1 MKQKKELT
9 DAYKIWN
16 KKLKDSGFVDIET
29 HPYKAIK
36 QEIVQNELYECHFE
50 ACWQWFH
57 KHRFKNEA
65 ESLVFE
71 LYCWGRSSREIE
83 KELQSRNIL
92 GWSDTRIHFFIR
104 NCLGLAEIK
113 PIRFTNNGNL

>member
-29 HPYKAIK
+29 HPYKVIK
-36 QEIVQNELYECHFE
+36 QEIVHNELYECHFE

-57 KHRFKNEA
+57 KNQRQFRTEMHA
-65 ESLVFE
+65 LAFE
-71 LYCWGRSSREIE
+71 LYCWGKSSHEIEIELTQRFGNSYSSRWVRHFI
-83 KELQSRNIL
+83 KKCLNDGNI
-92 GWSDTRIHFFIR
+92 DPVEFR
-104 NCLGLAEIK
+104 
-113 PIRFTNNGNL
+113 